1 VRAARSAKVT
11 SATRL
16 VVSYLPLCQQRLH
29 MGTKFAKWAQKYE
42 TDSQNSAT
50 HREMLDTLDEVDKQ
64 ELQELV
70 ERVE

>member
-1 VRAARSAKVT
+1 
-11 SATRL
+11 
-16 VVSYLPLCQQRLH
+16 